1 VIESMLTGTLEMQV
15 MTDPTG
21 PGQTS
26 PEEASPE
33 ASMAAA
39 EAFLAIALAAVS
51 WDGVLSPAGTRSLRH
66 AIDYRHPYV
75 DLPDQDVA
83 LMIDGLLGR
92 LRSQGAQQLML
103 RAAAGLTMDLRRT
116 AFATAAEIM
125 RSDGP
130 LQADEQNILS
140 TLAVTLELPETDIAP
155 LLALMEVLHA
165 PVQ

>member
-1 VIESMLTGTLEMQV
+1 MSTGTMEKQV
-15 MTDPTG
+15 MAQSG
-21 PGQTS
+21 G
-26 PEEASPE
+26 ASGSVE
-33 ASMAAA
+33 SAMAAP

-51 WDGVLSPAGTRSLRH
+51 WDGVLSPAGTRALRH

-75 DLPDQDVA
+75 DLADQDVA

-103 RAAAGLTMDLRRT
+103 RAAAGLTPELRRT

-140 TLAVTLELPETDIAP
+140 TLAATLELSEADSAP
-155 LLALMEVLHA
+155 LMSLMEVLHA
-165 PVQ
+165 PVE

>member
-1 VIESMLTGTLEMQV
+1 MAQSDGASGSEES
-15 MTDPTG
+15 
-21 PGQTS
+21 
-26 PEEASPE
+26 A
-33 ASMAAA
+33 MAAP

-51 WDGVLSPAGTRSLRH
+51 WDGVLSPAGTRALRH

-75 DLPDQDVA
+75 DLADQDVA

-103 RAAAGLTMDLRRT
+103 RAAAGLTPELRRT

-130 LQADEQNILS
+130 LQADELNILS
-140 TLAVTLELPETDIAP
+140 TLAATLELPEADSEP

>member
-1 VIESMLTGTLEMQV
+1 MLTGTLEMQV
-15 MTDPTG
+15 MADSGSTSSSTDATMNAP
-21 PGQTS
+21 
-26 PEEASPE
+26 
-33 ASMAAA
+33 

-51 WDGVLSPAGTRSLRH
+51 WDGVLSPAGTRALRH

-75 DLPDQDVA
+75 DLADQDVA

-103 RAAAGLTMDLRRT
+103 RAAAGLTPQLRRT

-130 LQADEQNILS
+130 LQADELNILS
-140 TLAVTLELPETDIAP
+140 TLAATLELPEADSTP
-155 LLALMEVLHA
+155 LLDVMEVLHA

>member
-1 VIESMLTGTLEMQV
+1 MFVPMLNGTLEMQV
-15 MTDPTG
+15 MSDSGSPTS
-21 PGQTS
+21 TS
-26 PEEASPE
+26 DAS
-33 ASMAAA
+33 AMAAP

-51 WDGVLSPAGTRSLRH
+51 WDGVLSPAGTRALRH

-75 DLPDQDVA
+75 DLADQDVA

-103 RAAAGLTMDLRRT
+103 RAAAGLTPELRRT

-130 LQADEQNILS
+130 LQADELNILS
-140 TLAVTLELPETDIAP
+140 TLAATLELPEADSAQ

>member
-1 VIESMLTGTLEMQV
+1 MLTETLEMQG

-21 PGQTS
+21 PGHTS
-26 PEEASPE
+26 PEA
-33 ASMAAA
+33 AMAAP

-51 WDGVLSPAGTRSLRH
+51 WDGVLSPAGTRALRH

-75 DLPDQDVA
+75 DLADQDVA
-83 LMIDGLLGR
+83 LMIDALLRR

-103 RAAAGLTMDLRRT
+103 RAAAGLTPELRRT

-130 LQADEQNILS
+130 LQDDEQNILS
-140 TLAVTLELPETDIAP
+140 TLALTLELPEADSAP
-155 LLALMEVLHA
+155 LLGLMEVLHA
-165 PVQ
+165 PVE

>member
-1 VIESMLTGTLEMQV
+1 MSTGTMEKQV
-15 MTDPTG
+15 MAQSDG
-21 PGQTS
+21 ASGS
-26 PEEASPE
+26 EESA
-33 ASMAAA
+33 MAAP

-51 WDGVLSPAGTRSLRH
+51 WDGLLSPAGTRALRH

-75 DLPDQDVA
+75 DLADQDVA

-103 RAAAGLTMDLRRT
+103 RAAAGLTPELRRT

-130 LQADEQNILS
+130 LQADELNILS
-140 TLAVTLELPETDIAP
+140 TLAATLELPEADSAP